1 MAYLKIKHIF
11 YEKNEE
17 TGENEKKEEIL
28 EFPAISEYNISNIQ
42 NVNRFTGEKGN
53 TIIYPVRMH
62 KKRISVTAEMIS
74 SDYNKLLDFIKYAE
88 FECVYMDGE
97 YEETGFFSLTS
108 DISLN
113 QIYGRYSFMDYSQP
127 EPVQVGFPALFAV
140 SFTIEEV

>member
-28 EFPAISEYNISNIQ
+28 ELSAISEYNVSNIQ
-42 NVNRFTGEKGN
+42 NVSRFTGEKGN

-62 KKRISVTAEMIS
+62 KKRISVTAEMGNL
-74 SDYNKLLDFIKYAE
+74 DYIRLLEFTENAE
-88 FECVYMDGE
+88 FECVYIDGE
-97 YEETGFFSLTS
+97 HEKSGCFSLTS
-108 DISLN
+108 DISVT
-113 QIYGRYSFMDYSQP
+113 QVYGSYSFMGYSQP
-127 EPVQVGFPALFAV
+127 EPIPVVFPALFAV

>member
-1 MAYLKIKHIF
+1 MAYLTIKHTF
-11 YEKNEE
+11 YTKNEE

-28 EFPAISEYNISNIQ
+28 EFSAISEYNISNIQ
-42 NVNRFTGEKGN
+42 NVSQFTGEAGN

-74 SDYNKLLDFIKYAE
+74 ADYRKFLDFVKFAE

-97 YEETGFFSLTS
+97 YEETGFFSLAS
-108 DISLN
+108 DISLT
-113 QIYGRYSFMDYSQP
+113 QIYGRYSFMDCSQP